1 MLSSPVSS
9 PAGRPHVLLIDD
21 EPLALRPLVELLRQ
35 QDWLVSLADD
45 PRRGHLRALT
55 LQPDLIVLD
64 MSMPGMNG
72 LALLRRLR
80 EAPETR
86 DIPVIFLSAQN
97 QAEQRLAGLTLG
109 GVDYVTKPFEP
120 QEVLARISIH
130 LRLAQRGRGDT
141 AASENAPP
149 TAETAAP
156 PRNADEVLLRA
167 AMRFIE
173 EHLAELPALDAIA
186 VAVGTHEKRLSQVF
200 RQRTGNTVF
209 AFARQLRL
217 HKGKELLASSELG
230 MQDIAELIG
239 FRSAANF
246 ATAFREQQGV
256 TPSEFRQQ
264 ARVDSPSPLD
274 GAAS

>member
-9 PAGRPHVLLIDD
+9 PSGRPHVLLIDD

-45 PRRGHLRALT
+45 PQRGHLRALA

-64 MSMPGMNG
+64 MSMPGMSG

-80 EAPETR
+80 EAPETQ

-109 GVDYVTKPFEP
+109 GVDYVTKPFEA

-141 AASENAPP
+141 AASEDESSLS
-149 TAETAAP
+149 TATAAA
-156 PRNADEVLLRA
+156 PRDADEVLLRA

-173 EHLAELPALDAIA
+173 EHLAELPVLDAIA
-186 VAVGTHEKRLSQVF
+186 TAVGTHEKRLSQVF

-217 HKGKELLASSELG
+217 HKGKELLANSELG

-264 ARVDSPSPLD
+264 ARAANPPD
-274 GAAS
+274 GAAP

>member
-1 MLSSPVSS
+1 
-9 PAGRPHVLLIDD
+9 
-21 EPLALRPLVELLRQ
+21 
-35 QDWLVSLADD
+35 
-45 PRRGHLRALT
+45 
-55 LQPDLIVLD
+55 
-64 MSMPGMNG
+64 
-72 LALLRRLR
+72 
-80 EAPETR
+80 
-86 DIPVIFLSAQN
+86 
-97 QAEQRLAGLTLG
+97 
-109 GVDYVTKPFEP
+109 
-120 QEVLARISIH
+120 
-130 LRLAQRGRGDT
+130 
-141 AASENAPP
+141 
-149 TAETAAP
+149 AAP
-156 PRNADEVLLRA
+156 DNESAAAATTAPRDADEVLLRA

-173 EHLAELPALDAIA
+173 EHLAELPALDAVA
-186 VAVGTHEKRLSQVF
+186 VAVGTPEKRLSQVF

-264 ARVDSPSPLD
+264 SRATHPPD